1 MIEDDVSL
9 YDALKKKVNNINI
22 SQLTWRDPEASM
34 VLSDNSEMINTLKRR
49 QKRVFMVRNY
59 CIFDIIMS
67 SDGKKCLRIIFPG
80 QSCLTDPQ
88 ESI

>member
-49 QKRVFMVRNY
+49 QKRVFMVRNV
-59 CIFDIIMS
+59 
-67 SDGKKCLRIIFPG
+67 R
-80 QSCLTDPQ
+80 
-88 ESI
+88 E

>member
-22 SQLTWRDPEASM
+22 SQLTWRDPKASM

-49 QKRVFMVRNY
+49 QKRVFMV
-59 CIFDIIMS
+59 
-67 SDGKKCLRIIFPG
+67 
-80 QSCLTDPQ
+80 
-88 ESI
+88 